1 LLQFRRLLT
10 LWIGIRMILTL
21 AMRNLFHDR
30 IRLAVTL
37 IGILFAVVLV
47 AVQLGLYAGTSKMII
62 SMIEKSKGELWIVP
76 YGADSF
82 EGSGILTGNE
92 RHAALSTPGVA
103 RAIPIAASFS
113 KWQRPEGGEQL
124 CVIVGTE
131 PADGGLAPWNMVE
144 GNFASLNLPDAVAID
159 RTYYKDLGVTGLN
172 STAEVKG
179 SRVRV
184 TALTHGI
191 RSFTTTPYVFTTL
204 NRARSILQMPPDSA
218 TFYLVQL
225 QQGADQDIVQ
235 AALRERMPD
244 VEVITKAEMKRRSI
258 AHWLFG
264 TGAGAALI
272 GGALLGTLVGT
283 VIVAQTLYSS
293 TKDHLNEFATLR
305 ALGSSSGYIHKVILT
320 QAALSA
326 ILGYVLGMSI
336 AMIVVMVSIDTSFPI
351 IMTAQLAFGLFALT
365 LIMCAASAI
374 GAIMKVMKLDPA
386 MVFNR

>member
-1 LLQFRRLLT
+1 
-10 LWIGIRMILTL
+10 MILTL
-21 AMRNLFHDR
+21 ALRNLFHDR
-30 IRLAVTL
+30 IRLGVTL

-62 SMIEKSKGELWIVP
+62 SMVEKAKGELWVVP

-82 EGSGILTGNE
+82 EGSGTLTGNE

-103 RAIPIAASFS
+103 RASPIVASFS
-113 KWQRPEGGEQL
+113 KWQRPNGGEQL
-124 CVIVGTE
+124 CVIVGTD
-131 PADGGLAPWNMVE
+131 PADGGLAPWNLVE
-144 GNFASLNLPDAVAID
+144 GSSESLKLPDAVAID
-159 RTYYKDLGVTGLN
+159 RTYYKDLGVNGLN
-172 STAEVKG
+172 STAEVRG

-191 RSFTTTPYVFTTL
+191 RSFTTTPYIFTTL
-204 NRARSILQMPPDSA
+204 NRARHILKMPSDAA
-218 TFYLVQL
+218 TFYVIQL
-225 QQGADQDIVQ
+225 QPGVDRATVQ
-235 AALRERMPD
+235 ADLQRRLPD

-258 AHWLFG
+258 THWLFG

-305 ALGSSSGYIHKVILT
+305 ALGSSSGYIHKVILA
-320 QAALSA
+320 QAAMSA
-326 ILGYVLGMSI
+326 VLGYILGMSI
-336 AMIVVMVSIDTSFPI
+336 AMLVVFVSIDTSFPI
-351 IMTAQLAFGLFALT
+351 IMTPQLAGGLFALT
-365 LIMCAASAI
+365 LVMCAASAT

>member
-1 LLQFRRLLT
+1 
-10 LWIGIRMILTL
+10 MILTL

-30 IRLAVTL
+30 IRLGVTL
-37 IGILFAVVLV
+37 VGILFAVVLV
-47 AVQLGLYAGTSKMII
+47 AVQLGLYAGTSKMIV
-62 SMIEKSKGELWIVP
+62 SMVHKSNADLWIVP

-82 EGSGILTGNE
+82 EGSGVLTGSE

-103 RAIPIAASFS
+103 RAVPIVASFS
-113 KWQRPEGGEQL
+113 KWKRPQGGEQL
-124 CVIVGTE
+124 CVIVGTD
-131 PADGGLAPWNMVE
+131 PADKGLAPWNMVSGSYE
-144 GNFASLNLPDAVAID
+144 SLNLPDAVAID
-159 RTYYKDLGVTGLN
+159 RTYYKDLGVNGLN

-191 RSFTTTPYVFTTL
+191 RSFTTTPYIFTTL
-204 NRARSILQMPPDSA
+204 NRARSILNMPSDAA

-225 QQGADQDIVQ
+225 QQGANRDAVQ
-235 AALRERMPD
+235 AALQQKLPD
-244 VEVITKAEMKRRSI
+244 IEVVTKQEMMRRSI

-320 QAALSA
+320 QAVLSA
-326 ILGYVLGMSI
+326 VLGYVLGMSI
-336 AMIVVMVSIDTSFPI
+336 AMSVVAISIDTSFPI
-351 IMTAQLAFGLFALT
+351 IMTPELALGLFALT
-365 LIMCAASAI
+365 LTMCAASAI

>member
-1 LLQFRRLLT
+1 
-10 LWIGIRMILTL
+10 MILTL
-21 AMRNLFHDR
+21 ALRNLFHDR
-30 IRLAVTL
+30 IRLGVTL
-37 IGILFAVVLV
+37 VGILFAVVLV

-62 SMIEKSKGELWIVP
+62 SMVHQAKGELWIVP

-82 EGSGILTGNE
+82 EGSGVLTGSE

-103 RAIPIAASFS
+103 RAIPIVASFS
-113 KWQRPEGGEQL
+113 KWQRPQGGEQL
-124 CVIVGTE
+124 CVIVGVDA
-131 PADGGLAPWNMVE
+131 ADGGLVPWNIVAGSTE
-144 GNFASLNLPDAVAID
+144 ALKLPDAVAID

-172 STAEVKG
+172 STAEVRG

-191 RSFTTTPYVFTTL
+191 RSFTTTPYIFTTL
-204 NRARSILQMPPDSA
+204 NRVRSILKLPPDAA
-218 TFYLVQL
+218 TFYLIQL
-225 QQGADQDIVQ
+225 QEGADQGVVQ
-235 AALRERMPD
+235 AALAKRLPD

-272 GGALLGTLVGT
+272 GGAILGVLVGT

-305 ALGSSSGYIHKVILT
+305 ALGSSSGYIHKVILA

-336 AMIVVMVSIDTSFPI
+336 AMTVVAISVDTSFPI
-351 IMTAQLAFGLFALT
+351 IMTPQLAFGLFVLT
-365 LIMCAASAI
+365 LVMCAASAT

>member
-1 LLQFRRLLT
+1 
-10 LWIGIRMILTL
+10 MILTL
-21 AMRNLFHDR
+21 ALRNLFHDR
-30 IRLAVTL
+30 IRLGVTL
-37 IGILFAVVLV
+37 VGILFAVVLV
-47 AVQLGLYAGTSKMII
+47 AVQLGLYAGTSKMIV
-62 SMIEKSKGELWIVP
+62 SMVEKAKGELWIVP

-82 EGSGILTGNE
+82 EGSGILTGSE

-103 RAIPIAASFS
+103 RAVPIVASFS
-113 KWQRPEGGEQL
+113 KWQRPGGGEQL
-124 CVIVGTE
+124 CVIVGTDA
-131 PADGGLAPWNMVE
+131 ADDGLAPWNIVA
-144 GNFASLNLPDAVAID
+144 GNHASLKLPDAVAID
-159 RTYYKDLGVTGLN
+159 RTYYKDLGVNGLN
-172 STAEVKG
+172 ATAEVRG

-204 NRARSILQMPPDSA
+204 NRARSILKMPSDAS
-218 TFYLVQL
+218 TFYLIQL
-225 QQGADQDIVQ
+225 QEGASRDAVQ
-235 AALRERMPD
+235 AELRRRLPD
-244 VEVITKAEMKRRSI
+244 VEVVTKTEMKRRSI

-305 ALGSSSGYIHKVILT
+305 ALGSSSGYIHKVILA

-326 ILGYVLGMSI
+326 VLGYVLGMSI
-336 AMIVVMVSIDTSFPI
+336 AMLVVFVSIDTSFPI
-351 IMTAQLAFGLFALT
+351 IMTPQLAFGLFALT
-365 LIMCAASAI
+365 LVMCAASAT

>member
-1 LLQFRRLLT
+1 
-10 LWIGIRMILTL
+10 MILTL
-21 AMRNLFHDR
+21 ALRNLFHDR
-30 IRLAVTL
+30 IRLGVTL
-37 IGILFAVVLV
+37 VGILFAVVLV
-47 AVQLGLYAGTSKMII
+47 AVQLGLYAGTSKMIV

-82 EGSGILTGNE
+82 EGSGVLTGSE

-103 RAIPIAASFS
+103 RAIPVVASFS

-124 CVIVGTE
+124 CVIVGTDA
-131 PADGGLAPWNMVE
+131 ADGGLAPWNIVSGSSE
-144 GNFASLNLPDAVAID
+144 SLKLPDAVAID
-159 RTYYKDLGVTGLN
+159 RTYYKDLGVSGVN
-172 STAEVKG
+172 ATAEVKG
-179 SRVRV
+179 ARVRV

-191 RSFTTTPYVFTTL
+191 RSFTTTPYIFTTL
-204 NRARSILQMPPDSA
+204 NRARKILNMPPETA
-218 TFYLVQL
+218 TFYLIQL
-225 QQGADQDIVQ
+225 QQGADRASVQ
-235 AALRERMPD
+235 SALARRLPD

-305 ALGSSSGYIHKVILT
+305 ALGSSSGYIHKVILA

-326 ILGYVLGMSI
+326 ILGYALGMSI
-336 AMIVVMVSIDTSFPI
+336 ALLVVALSVDTSFPI
-351 IMTAQLAFGLFALT
+351 IMTPELAFGLFALT
-365 LIMCAASAI
+365 LGMCAASAT

>member
-1 LLQFRRLLT
+1 
-10 LWIGIRMILTL
+10 MILTL
-21 AMRNLFHDR
+21 ALRNLFHDR

-37 IGILFAVVLV
+37 IGILFSVVLV
-47 AVQLGLYAGTSKMII
+47 AVQLGLYAGTSKMIV
-62 SMIEKSKGELWIVP
+62 SMVEKADADLWIVP

-82 EGSGILTGNE
+82 EGSGVMTGTE
-92 RHAALSTPGVA
+92 RHTALSTPGVA
-103 RAIPIAASFS
+103 SAVPIVAAFS
-113 KWQRPEGGEQL
+113 KWQRPTGGEQL
-124 CVIVGTE
+124 CVIVGTDA
-131 PADGGLAPWNMVE
+131 ADGGLVPWNLEAGSVE
-144 GNFASLNLPDAVAID
+144 SLNLPDAVAVD
-159 RTYYKDLGVTGLN
+159 RSYYKDLGIEGLN
-172 STAEVKG
+172 STAEVRG

-191 RSFTTTPYVFTTL
+191 RSFTTTPYIFTTL
-204 NRARSILQMPPDSA
+204 DRGRSILKLPSDAA
-218 TFYLVQL
+218 TFYLVKL
-225 QQGADQDIVQ
+225 QEGANLDAVQ
-235 AALRERMPD
+235 ADLARRLPD
-244 VEVITKAEMKRRSI
+244 IEVITKAEMKRRSI

-305 ALGSSSGYIHKVILT
+305 ALGSSSGYIHKVILA
-320 QAALSA
+320 QAGLSA

-336 AMIVVMVSIDTSFPI
+336 ALIVVFISVDTSFPI
-351 IMTAQLAFGLFALT
+351 IMTPTLAVGLFALT
-365 LIMCAASAI
+365 LTMCAASAL

>member
-1 LLQFRRLLT
+1 
-10 LWIGIRMILTL
+10 
-21 AMRNLFHDR
+21 MRNLFHDR
-30 IRLAVTL
+30 IRLGVTL

-47 AVQLGLYAGTSKMII
+47 AVQLGLYAGTSKMIV
-62 SMIEKSKGELWIVP
+62 SMVEKAKGELWIVP

-82 EGSGILTGNE
+82 EGSGTLTGSE

-103 RAIPIAASFS
+103 RAVPIVASFS
-113 KWQRPEGGEQL
+113 KWARPGGGEQL
-124 CVIVGTE
+124 CVIVGTDA
-131 PADGGLAPWNMVE
+131 ADDGLAPWNIVAGSHE
-144 GNFASLNLPDAVAID
+144 ALKLPDAVAID
-159 RTYYKDLGVTGLN
+159 RTYYKDLGVNGLN
-172 STAEVKG
+172 ATAEVRG

-191 RSFTTTPYVFTTL
+191 RSFTTTPYIFTTL
-204 NRARSILQMPPDSA
+204 NRARSILKMPPDAA
-218 TFYLVQL
+218 TFYLIQL
-225 QQGADQDIVQ
+225 QEGADRDTVQ
-235 AALRERMPD
+235 AELARRLPD
-244 VEVITKAEMKRRSI
+244 VEVVTKTEMKRRSI

-305 ALGSSSGYIHKVILT
+305 ALGSSSGYIHKVILA

-336 AMIVVMVSIDTSFPI
+336 AMLVVAVSVDTSFPI
-351 IMTAQLAFGLFALT
+351 IMTPQLAFGLFALT
-365 LIMCAASAI
+365 LVMCAASAT

>member
-1 LLQFRRLLT
+1 
-10 LWIGIRMILTL
+10 MILTL
-21 AMRNLFHDR
+21 ALRNLFHDR
-30 IRLAVTL
+30 IRLGVTL
-37 IGILFAVVLV
+37 VGILFAVVLV
-47 AVQLGLYAGTSKMII
+47 AVQLGLYAGTSKMIV
-62 SMIEKSKGELWIVP
+62 SMIERAQGELWIVP

-82 EGSGILTGNE
+82 EGSGVLTGTE

-103 RAIPIAASFS
+103 RAVPIAASFS
-113 KWQRPEGGEQL
+113 KWQRPQGGEQL
-124 CVIVGTE
+124 CVIVGTD
-131 PADGGLAPWNMVE
+131 PADGGLAPWNLVSGSYE
-144 GNFASLNLPDAVAID
+144 SLNLPDAVAID
-159 RTYYKDLGVTGLN
+159 RTYYKDLGITGLN

-191 RSFTTTPYVFTTL
+191 RSFTTTPYIFTTL
-204 NRARSILQMPPDSA
+204 SRARKILGMPRDAA

-225 QQGADQDIVQ
+225 QKGANQDVVQ
-235 AALRERMPD
+235 AQLQRRLPD

-305 ALGSSSGYIHKVILT
+305 ALGSSSGYILKVILA
-320 QAALSA
+320 QAVLSA

-336 AMIVVMVSIDTSFPI
+336 AMSVVAISVDTSFPI
-351 IMTAQLAFGLFALT
+351 IMTPQLAIGLFALT
-365 LIMCAASAI
+365 LIMCAASAS

>member
-1 LLQFRRLLT
+1 
-10 LWIGIRMILTL
+10 MILTL

-30 IRLAVTL
+30 IRLGVTL

-62 SMIEKSKGELWIVP
+62 SMVDKANAQLWIVP

-82 EGSGILTGNE
+82 EGSGVLTGGE

-103 RAIPIAASFS
+103 RAVPVAAGFS
-113 KWQRPEGGEQL
+113 KWQRPGGGEQL
-124 CVIVGTE
+124 CVIVGTD
-131 PADGGLAPWNMVE
+131 ADDGGLAPWNIVA
-144 GNFASLNLPDAVAID
+144 GSNDALKLPDGVAID
-159 RTYYKDLGVTGLN
+159 RTYYKDLGVNGLN

-179 SRVRV
+179 TRVRV

-191 RSFTTTPYVFTTL
+191 RSFTTTPYIFTTL
-204 NRARSILQMPPDSA
+204 DRGRHILGMPTDAA
-218 TFYLVQL
+218 TFYLIQL
-225 QQGADQDIVQ
+225 QDGADQDAVQ
-235 AALRERMPD
+235 AELQRRLPD
-244 VEVITKAEMKRRSI
+244 VEVVTKAEMKRRSI

-305 ALGSSSGYIHKVILT
+305 ALGSSSGYIHKVILA

-326 ILGYVLGMSI
+326 ILGYGLGMSI
-336 AMIVVMVSIDTSFPI
+336 ALIVVAMSVDTSFPI
-351 IMTAQLAFGLFALT
+351 IMTPELALGLFLLT
-365 LIMCAASAI
+365 LVMCAASAT

>member
-1 LLQFRRLLT
+1 
-10 LWIGIRMILTL
+10 MILTL
-21 AMRNLFHDR
+21 ALRNLFHDR

-37 IGILFAVVLV
+37 VGILFSVVLV
-47 AVQLGLYAGTSKMII
+47 AVQLGLYAGTSKMIV
-62 SMIEKSKGELWIVP
+62 SMVEQADAELWVVP

-82 EGSGILTGNE
+82 EGSGVMTGSE
-92 RHAALSTPGVA
+92 RHTALSTPGVA
-103 RAIPIAASFS
+103 RAVPIVAAFT
-113 KWQRPEGGEQL
+113 KWQRPTGGEQL
-124 CVIVGTE
+124 CVVVGTDA
-131 PADGGLAPWNMVE
+131 ADGGLVPWNLVSGSVE
-144 GNFASLNLPDAVAID
+144 ALNLPDAVAVD
-159 RTYYKDLGVTGLN
+159 RSYFKDLGIEGLN
-172 STAEVKG
+172 STAEVRG

-191 RSFTTTPYVFTTL
+191 RSFTTTPYIFTTL
-204 NRARSILQMPPDSA
+204 ARGRNILKMPSDAA
-218 TFYLVQL
+218 TFYLIKL
-225 QQGADQDIVQ
+225 QEGAKLETVQ
-235 AALRERMPD
+235 ADLSRRLPD

-305 ALGSSSGYIHKVILT
+305 ALGSSSGYIHKVILA
-320 QAALSA
+320 QAGMSA
-326 ILGYVLGMSI
+326 VLGYVLGMSI
-336 AMIVVMVSIDTSFPI
+336 ALIVVFVSVDTAFPI
-351 IMTAQLAFGLFALT
+351 IMTPMLAAGLFALT
-365 LIMCAASAI
+365 LTMCAASAI

>member
-1 LLQFRRLLT
+1 
-10 LWIGIRMILTL
+10 MILTL
-21 AMRNLFHDR
+21 ALRNLFHDR

-37 IGILFAVVLV
+37 IGILFSVVLV
-47 AVQLGLYAGTSKMII
+47 AVQLGLYAGTSKMIV
-62 SMIEKSKGELWIVP
+62 SMVEKADADLWIVP

-82 EGSGILTGNE
+82 EGSGVMTGTE
-92 RHAALSTPGVA
+92 RHTALSTPGVA
-103 RAIPIAASFS
+103 RAVPIVASFS
-113 KWQRPEGGEQL
+113 KWQRPSGGEQL
-124 CVIVGTE
+124 CVIVGTDA
-131 PADGGLAPWNMVE
+131 ADGALVPWNLVAGTVE
-144 GNFASLNLPDAVAID
+144 ALNLPDAVAVD
-159 RTYYKDLGVTGLN
+159 RSYYKDLGIDGLN
-172 STAEVKG
+172 STAEVRG

-191 RSFTTTPYVFTTL
+191 RSFTTTPYIFTTL
-204 NRARSILQMPPDSA
+204 DRSRSILKLPPDAA
-218 TFYLVQL
+218 TFYLVKVQP
-225 QQGADQDIVQ
+225 GASVDAVQ
-235 AALRERMPD
+235 ADLAKRLPD
-244 VEVITKAEMKRRSI
+244 IEVITKAEMKRRSI

-305 ALGSSSGYIHKVILT
+305 ALGSSAGYIHKVILA
-320 QAALSA
+320 QAGLSA

-336 AMIVVMVSIDTSFPI
+336 ALIVVFISVDTSFPI
-351 IMTAQLAFGLFALT
+351 IMTPALAIGLFALT
-365 LIMCAASAI
+365 LTMCAASAL